1 MNTKQIPQSHID
13 ELGRIMMRVFLTQQV
28 QMVNLN
34 DLKDYSI
41 CPPILKPDIGKVK
54 MSMLGL
60 KGTAMKSL
68 PSETANKMMA
78 ELSSERIHDLNLI
91 IDHLHKID
99 NLSEVYTW
107 LCEMTQTA

>member
-1 MNTKQIPQSHID
+1 MTTNQNQIN
-13 ELGRIMMRVFLTQQV
+13 ELGKIMMRIFLMQQV

-34 DLKDYSI
+34 DLKDYSL

-54 MSMLGL
+54 MSMLAL
-60 KGTAMKSL
+60 KATAIKSL
-68 PSETANKMMA
+68 PTETANKMMA

-91 IDHLHKID
+91 LDHLHKID

>member
-1 MNTKQIPQSHID
+1 MTANQNQIN
-13 ELGRIMMRVFLTQQV
+13 ELGKIMIRVFLMQQV

-34 DLKDYSI
+34 DLKDYSL

-54 MSMLGL
+54 A
-60 KGTAMKSL
+60 AMIGFKAITIKSL
-68 PSETANKMMA
+68 PDITANKMMA
-78 ELSSERIHDLNLI
+78 ELSSERIHDINLI
-91 IDHLHKID
+91 LDHLHKID